1 LKRGPIGSADLVH
14 AFGTLKPASGDAR
27 ERIAQSLGFQI
38 EKAVPASNTAEKK
51 SGTGATVKGPIAK
64 PMKGHGGEHQSAGE
78 RPFQLTKSP
87 ASKQATAGMWM
98 PTAPA
103 LNEGAD
109 EDELRRP
116 PFEPLFDPLRS
127 RALLTAFMRTR
138 ANLGEI
144 DVDRLIRLAAQLQIP
159 RKLPQKRVRAISRAI
174 QLLIDTSE
182 GMLPFSR
189 DCEWFSERMREVA
202 GPDVLR
208 IFRFA
213 GIPASGVWREG
224 SFLRIPYSPP
234 QAGTLVLVLTDLGI
248 AQPPLSSG
256 TTDGEWAQFARVVAG
271 AGCRLRVLAPYPK
284 ERWPDSLRN
293 TISVVEWDRG
303 TGLAAVSGGVW

>member
-1 LKRGPIGSADLVH
+1 MSADLVR
-14 AFGTLKPASGDAR
+14 ALGILAPTSADAR

-38 EKAVPASNTAEKK
+38 EKAVPAPTTAEKK
-51 SGTGATVKGPIAK
+51 SGTGATVKSSVAK
-64 PMKGHGGEHQSAGE
+64 PTKEHGGDHHSEGE
-78 RPFQLTKSP
+78 RPFHLTKTKG
-87 ASKQATAGMWM
+87 SKQATAGMWM

-138 ANLGEI
+138 ANLGDI
-144 DVDRLIRLAAQLQIP
+144 DVDRLIRLAAQLKIP
-159 RKLPQKRVRAISRAI
+159 RKLPKKRVRAISRGI

-189 DCEWFSERMREVA
+189 DCEWFSGKMQQVA

-213 GIPASGVWREG
+213 GIPRSGVWREG

-248 AQPPLSSG
+248 AQPPLSG
-256 TTDGEWAQFARVVAG
+256 WTTGGEWAQFARLVAG
-271 AGCRLRVLAPYPK
+271 AGCRFRVLAPYPK
-284 ERWPDSLRN
+284 ERWPDSLHK
-293 TISVVEWDRG
+293 TISIVEWDRG